1 MNHTDIA
8 TLPHATGVDRAAGL
22 AHRIP
27 AAFISLFRERR
38 PARVLISFAAAVF
51 AGLAVTAV
59 YSEGSLLGIDTA
71 VQQTVIEGRATWLDT
86 SMIWLTFLGTRY
98 AIGALVFGLV
108 LWSLV
113 TGRAHRLT
121 AVVVLAVVLNPVFEV
136 GFKEI
141 VDRARPDLARL
152 VQGNGPSFPSGHVL
166 ASVGFYGLVPLMAW
180 ELTQRAWVRM
190 SALVGSL
197 TVIGLVAFSRIY
209 LDVHWTTDV
218 VAGLLLGSVLLVA
231 AYRAYDYRPRR
242 LLAAA
247 ATRRPTA

>member
-1 MNHTDIA
+1 
-8 TLPHATGVDRAAGL
+8 
-22 AHRIP
+22 
-27 AAFISLFRERR
+27 
-38 PARVLISFAAAVF
+38 
-51 AGLAVTAV
+51 
-59 YSEGSLLGIDTA
+59 
-71 VQQTVIEGRATWLDT
+71 
-86 SMIWLTFLGTRY
+86 
-98 AIGALVFGLV
+98 
-108 LWSLV
+108 
-113 TGRAHRLT
+113 
-121 AVVVLAVVLNPVFEV
+121 
-136 GFKEI
+136 
-141 VDRARPDLARL
+141 
-152 VQGNGPSFPSGHVL
+152 
-166 ASVGFYGLVPLMAW
+166 MAW